1 MTKMSRRAF
10 ARNAIVATAVVAIP
24 SAVPAIAAE
33 AAATPNAE
41 VEARIQWIL
50 AKYGSHLNDEQRA
63 DIRRIITSGQGGVDD
78 MRKYA
83 LENATE
89 PAEPFRPYRKAAK
102 K

>member
-10 ARNAIVATAVVAIP
+10 ARNAIVATAAVALP
-24 SAVPAIAAE
+24 NVAPAAEKE
-33 AAATPNAE
+33 AAANPE
-41 VEARIQWIL
+41 VEARIQWIFT
-50 AKYGSHLNDEQRA
+50 KYGSHLNDEQRA
-63 DIRRIITSGQGGVDD
+63 DIRRIISSGQSGVDD

-83 LENATE
+83 LDNADE